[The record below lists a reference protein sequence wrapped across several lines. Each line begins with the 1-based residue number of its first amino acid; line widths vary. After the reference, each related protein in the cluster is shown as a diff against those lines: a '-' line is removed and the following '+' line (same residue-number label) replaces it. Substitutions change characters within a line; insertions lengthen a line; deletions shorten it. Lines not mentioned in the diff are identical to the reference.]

1 MSINKI
7 KDNYNNKRAFTTR
20 PDRAI
25 EMGGFEP
32 SATKNGSTFQMA
44 SGGTSTDF
52 GDLIDNRTLAGG
64 MTASSATRC
73 LFYGGEE
80 PGANVTDI
88 DSMQLASTGNASDH
102 GDLTVARGYAAATSN
117 GTRAI
122 CAGGT
127 AGPVVN
133 TIDFGSI
140 AQTGNFIGF

>member
-52 GDLIDNRTLAGG
+52 GDLSTARDTRG
-64 MTASSATRC
+64 M
-73 LFYGGEE
+73 L
-80 PGANVTDI
+80 
-88 DSMQLASTGNASDH
+88 
-102 GDLTVARGYAAATSN
+102 SN
-117 GTRAI
+117 GVRSVI
-122 CAGGT
+122 GG
-127 AGPVVN
+127 
-133 TIDFGSI
+133 
-140 AQTGNFIGF
+140 